1 VPYQPRLARNQFQV
15 RISGRVG
22 PGNFTPT
29 SHGTGLKPLS
39 LSGSCHPPEDC
50 RLPPKSSSSG
60 CPLTRFSSG
69 DLPPSLHRHCPVSP
83 LLRSSPPL
91 AGASV
96 LSASRGFRLHLFPYH
111 RQPGSQVP
119 YRSPDWVHATSIPD
133 IAWSVSRLLP
143 CCSQIS
149 RTLWFRCRLCIF
161 DKSPVVHLRSSPQSP
176 HDVILSH
183 AF

>member
-1 VPYQPRLARNQFQV
+1 MTISRLLD
-15 RISGRVG
+15 
-22 PGNFTPT
+22 TT
-29 SHGTGLKPLS
+29 SHRTGLKPLS
-39 LSGSCHPPEDC
+39 LSGSCHPLEDC
-50 RLPPKSSSSG
+50 RLPPQSSSSG

-69 DLPPSLHRHCPVSP
+69 DLPPSLHRHYPVST

-96 LSASRGFRLHLFPYH
+96 LSVSRASACTFSLIIA
-111 RQPGSQVP
+111 SQVLKF
-119 YRSPDWVHATSIPD
+119 RTEAPDWVHATSIPD

-143 CCSQIS
+143 CSSQIS